1 VISQPV
7 EGQRLTEEGF
17 KVSLEETSR
26 LRFDHLRAK
35 VGRMEFVTT
44 VANQDI
50 GKGNVHTKRGTVI
63 PLSLEMETSHHHRPI
78 NLECRSLMT
87 IPGGKPRIL
96 RYAGKASS
104 IMPYWIRDAKCRSLG
119 DDYSRR
125 TLNFL
130 LAANRTKIPL
140 LEDHIRQD

>member
-1 VISQPV
+1 MISQPV

-104 IMPYWIRDAKCRSLG
+104 IRHSLIPVLKFLLSG
-119 DDYSRR
+119 RGYFQR
-125 TLNFL
+125 TSNFL
-130 LAANRTKIPL
+130 LICSRLTEL
-140 LEDHIRQD
+140 RSR